1 MCCYRDIK
9 NFDRFQ
15 LVVQSMICLAVC
27 QLKNIDKLVAEHH
40 KKIPVLAVPPPLTQS
55 LPSNVKS
62 SDEPSTSSNNN
73 NNDSSII
80 VVNPSAEDSKNIEKA
95 NQPPSSQ
102 NTDAA
107 NAGSIVGAD
116 AEGNGRGSS
125 DDKIK
130 CENNENAVDNK
141 ANDAQESCDTGGGES
156 SVSNIED
163 KSSKDGNEESANAD
177 DKPKAME
184 TAESGS
190 DAGAGDANASETATA
205 TAAAAAK
212 TDEEIWNLAELEKLL
227 ILIAKA
233 FLLNFPLYIA
243 YKHAVHA
250 RLDDISAQDAQSL
263 SVYCDLHENEM
274 PVYLLRNVS
283 LFCTTHGFAHLMVC
297 FDTPNLP
304 VSTAHAITAVV
315 SNLKL
320 WLNYRSIVT
329 LFVPIRSKILQYMR
343 QLADQDLRSPATKTM
358 ADFMWTAI
366 KDPLDTQITF
376 DVDGLALAFK
386 YFTSTTLTMRLAGMA
401 QINTQINIFNDI
413 CTSETVA
420 EVEIV
425 GQKLSDWL
433 NENRIIHHL
442 FGPNLHVEL
451 IKQSPIIL
459 RFLAVENQI
468 TDEHLNLI
476 WQAAQLKHCSKVI
489 YDVLPPLVK
498 NLSLPPALH
507 MYSLLCRLDPKE
519 HTEQSIFIASSLIK
533 LIWSRDGSRQQID
546 MPGTAALLAT
556 NVGSSSE
563 NSVSMDGSNSDEEH
577 PDDDSSDGRKSTI
590 DIEGGSD
597 SGPTPCK
604 QPRHKNC
611 CEETTDGMG
620 SREACSIRVEKLICV
635 PFSTLADSSKIE
647 EIVDENDTK
656 ENMKLDSA

>member
-1 MCCYRDIK
+1 
-9 NFDRFQ
+9 
-15 LVVQSMICLAVC
+15 MICLAVC

-40 KKIPVLAVPPPLTQS
+40 KKVSVLVVPPPLTQS
-55 LPSNVKS
+55 QQSNAKS
-62 SDEPSTSSNNN
+62 IDEPSTSSNNN
-73 NNDSSII
+73 NNNDSPT
-80 VVNPSAEDSKNIEKA
+80 VNNPSTDESTNIEKVA
-95 NQPPSSQ
+95 QSSSSQ

-107 NAGSIVGAD
+107 NNENKPVVDADGSGDAKIKTENIKND
-116 AEGNGRGSS
+116 AE
-125 DDKIK
+125 I
-130 CENNENAVDNK
+130 NAK
-141 ANDAQESCDTGGGES
+141 SAQESCETGG
-156 SVSNIED
+156 VSNIED
-163 KSSKDGNEESANAD
+163 KSANVSNEDTTKAD
-177 DKPKAME
+177 EKLKE
-184 TAESGS
+184 NERTESGT
-190 DAGAGDANASETATA
+190 GDANANGVATA
-205 TAAAAAK
+205 TAK
-212 TDEEIWNLAELEKLL
+212 TDEEVWTLAELEKLL

-250 RLDDISAQDAQSL
+250 RLDDISVQDAQSL

-283 LFCTTHGFAHLMVC
+283 LFCTTHGFAHLMAC
-297 FDTPNLP
+297 FDTQNLP

-519 HTEQSIFIASSLIK
+519 HTEQSIFIASTLIK

-611 CEETTDGMG
+611 CEETTDGMEI
-620 SREACSIRVEKLICV
+620 SETLLNEIKSKLY
-635 PFSTLADSSKIE
+635 FSQLQIAARSKKSSMKVKQRKI
-647 EIVDENDTK
+647 
-656 ENMKLDSA
+656 

>member
-1 MCCYRDIK
+1 MKLKLFSDIFRPGNNGKPFTTTMQYHFNQFHHFIFSLFLTRQCMCCYRDIK

-15 LVVQSMICLAVC
+15 LVVQSMICLAIC
-27 QLKNIDKLVAEHH
+27 QLKNINKLVVEQHRDVGPNLVA
-40 KKIPVLAVPPPLTQS
+40 PPQPQQTQQ
-55 LPSNVKS
+55 PSSVNT
-62 SDEPSTSSNNN
+62 SDEPSIAAANNN
-73 NNDSSII
+73 NNDSADVEGCGADLKQQNEIT
-80 VVNPSAEDSKNIEKA
+80 E
-95 NQPPSSQ
+95 QTSQ
-102 NTDAA
+102 NTDTTNDDGA
-107 NAGSIVGAD
+107 AD
-116 AEGNGRGSS
+116 A
-125 DDKIK
+125 DDGGDVKMKCDEDMEIK
-130 CENNENAVDNK
+130 VENAQEKNNEIVEA
-141 ANDAQESCDTGGGES
+141 
-156 SVSNIED
+156 D
-163 KSSKDGNEESANAD
+163 KVD
-177 DKPKAME
+177 DKPVAVDENANTEASAHEMA
-184 TAESGS
+184 TSDGS
-190 DAGAGDANASETATA
+190 
-205 TAAAAAK
+205 AAAASAEESSATTASK
-212 TDEEIWNLAELEKLL
+212 TEEDEVWTLVELEKLL
-227 ILIAKA
+227 ILTSKA

-243 YKHAVHA
+243 YKHAIHA

-274 PVYLLRNVS
+274 PVYLLRNVT
-283 LFCTTHGFAHLMVC
+283 LFCTTLGFAHLMTC
-297 FDTPNLP
+297 FEIPHLP

-329 LFVPIRSKILQYMR
+329 LFVPIRSKLLQYMR

-519 HTEQSIFIASSLIK
+519 HTEQSIFIASTLIK

-546 MPGTAALLAT
+546 MPGPASLLAT

-604 QPRHKNC
+604 QPRHKIC
-611 CEETTDGMG
+611 SEETTEG
-620 SREACSIRVEKLICV
+620 SYRACQCSIDFNF
-635 PFSTLADSSKIE
+635 FSFS
-647 EIVDENDTK
+647 
-656 ENMKLDSA
+656 

>member
-1 MCCYRDIK
+1 M
-9 NFDRFQ
+9 
-15 LVVQSMICLAVC
+15 
-27 QLKNIDKLVAEHH
+27 NIND
-40 KKIPVLAVPPPLTQS
+40 P
-55 LPSNVKS
+55 NV
-62 SDEPSTSSNNN
+62 DE
-73 NNDSSII
+73 
-80 VVNPSAEDSKNIEKA
+80 SKHIENT
-95 NQPPSSQ
+95 NQASSSQ

-107 NAGSIVGAD
+107 NDGNIVVADTAGDGDTNVNS
-116 AEGNGRGSS
+116 ESNGNAIEKTAKNAQENSENGDDFSNI
-125 DDKIK
+125 DDKSAIETK
-130 CENNENAVDNK
+130 EENVKADEMQKENTVA
-141 ANDAQESCDTGGGES
+141 
-156 SVSNIED
+156 ED
-163 KSSKDGNEESANAD
+163 GSGAGNANAT
-177 DKPKAME
+177 E
-184 TAESGS
+184 TAV
-190 DAGAGDANASETATA
+190 
-205 TAAAAAK
+205 AAK
-212 TDEEIWNLAELEKLL
+212 TDEEIWTLAELEKLL

-283 LFCTTHGFAHLMVC
+283 LFCTTHGFAHLMTC
-297 FDTPNLP
+297 FDTANLP

-376 DVDGLALAFK
+376 DADGLALALK
-386 YFTSTTLTMRLAGMA
+386 YFASSTLTMRLAGMA

-468 TDEHLNLI
+468 THEHLNLI

-507 MYSLLCRLDPKE
+507 MYSLLRRLDPKE
-519 HTEQSIFIASSLIK
+519 HTEQSIFIASTLIK

-556 NVGSSSE
+556 NIGSSSE

-611 CEETTDGMG
+611 CEETTDGR
-620 SREACSIRVEKLICV
+620 S
-635 PFSTLADSSKIE
+635 
-647 EIVDENDTK
+647 
-656 ENMKLDSA
+656 

>member
-9 NFDRFQ
+9 NFERFH
-15 LVVQSMICLAVC
+15 LVVQSLVCLAIC

-40 KKIPVLAVPPPLTQS
+40 RKVPVVVVSAPLTQS
-55 LPSNVKS
+55 TQQPSHAKS
-62 SDEPSTSSNNN
+62 IDESSLSSSTNGSNNN
-73 NNDSSII
+73 NNGNEDTST
-80 VVNPSAEDSKNIEKA
+80 VDNPNRDDSKNIED
-95 NQPPSSQ
+95 
-102 NTDAA
+102 TT
-107 NAGSIVGAD
+107 VGAD
-116 AEGNGRGSS
+116 QPMSVQ
-125 DDKIK
+125 
-130 CENNENAVDNK
+130 AVDTTNVGNVIVGGADGDAK
-141 ANDAQESCDTGGGES
+141 FGSAKNEIDTESSKNAANAQESCESGEFSKSEVKSANETRETDEKPKEHETADSGGL
-156 SVSNIED
+156 VAD
-163 KSSKDGNEESANAD
+163 ESATPA
-177 DKPKAME
+177 ASSS
-184 TAESGS
+184 AE
-190 DAGAGDANASETATA
+190 
-205 TAAAAAK
+205 AAK
-212 TDEEIWNLAELEKLL
+212 TDEEIWTLAELEKLL

-274 PVYLLRNVS
+274 PVYLLRNVA

-297 FDTPNLP
+297 FDIPNLP

-519 HTEQSIFIASSLIK
+519 HTEQSIFIASTLIK
-533 LIWSRDGSRQQID
+533 LIWSRDGSRQQIE

-611 CEETTDGMG
+611 CEEATDGTQAAKH
-620 SREACSIRVEKLICV
+620 SRLEPKLTHSV
-635 PFSTLADSSKIE
+635 FTSFADSSKIE
-647 EIVDENDTK
+647 EIVDESK
-656 ENMKLDSA
+656 ENIKIDST

>member
-1 MCCYRDIK
+1 MCCYRDMK

-27 QLKNIDKLVAEHH
+27 QLKNIDKLANEYH
-40 KKIPVLAVPPPLTQS
+40 KRLPVLVGSSPSTPSQ
-55 LPSNVKS
+55 PSNVKS
-62 SDEPSTSSNNN
+62 IDELSTSWNSNKNN
-73 NNDSSII
+73 GNNDSSTQI
-80 VVNPSAEDSKNIEKA
+80 NTPNADDSKNIEKSH
-95 NQPPSSQ
+95 QSSSSQ
-102 NTDAA
+102 NTDTA
-107 NAGSIVGAD
+107 NDGNIIVAGS
-116 AEGNGRGSS
+116 GNNN
-125 DDKIK
+125 DDGGGDKTNSAK
-130 CENNENAVDNK
+130 NENEIDSEAKN
-141 ANDAQESCDTGGGES
+141 AQESCETGDIGT
-156 SVSNIED
+156 IED
-163 KSSKDGNEESANAD
+163 KSVNETKEENEEREEGGRRGEEKEENVMDA
-177 DKPKAME
+177 
-184 TAESGS
+184 SG
-190 DAGAGDANASETATA
+190 GDAAAVSETP
-205 TAAAAAK
+205 AAPASK
-212 TDEEIWNLAELEKLL
+212 TDEEIWTLAELEKLL

-274 PVYLLRNVS
+274 PVYLLRNVT

-297 FDTPNLP
+297 FDIPNLP

-343 QLADQDLRSPATKTM
+343 QLSDQDLRSPATKTM

-519 HTEQSIFIASSLIK
+519 HTEQSIFIASTLIK

-611 CEETTDGMG
+611 CEETTDGMNLTMIPDIECKIN
-620 SREACSIRVEKLICV
+620 SNS
-635 PFSTLADSSKIE
+635 FHTSFADSSKIE
-647 EIVDENDTK
+647 EIVDENETK
-656 ENMKLDSA
+656 ENMKLDST

>member
-1 MCCYRDIK
+1 M
-9 NFDRFQ
+9 
-15 LVVQSMICLAVC
+15 A
-27 QLKNIDKLVAEHH
+27 
-40 KKIPVLAVPPPLTQS
+40 
-55 LPSNVKS
+55 
-62 SDEPSTSSNNN
+62 
-73 NNDSSII
+73 
-80 VVNPSAEDSKNIEKA
+80 
-95 NQPPSSQ
+95 
-102 NTDAA
+102 
-107 NAGSIVGAD
+107 
-116 AEGNGRGSS
+116 
-125 DDKIK
+125 
-130 CENNENAVDNK
+130 
-141 ANDAQESCDTGGGES
+141 
-156 SVSNIED
+156 
-163 KSSKDGNEESANAD
+163 
-177 DKPKAME
+177 
-184 TAESGS
+184 
-190 DAGAGDANASETATA
+190 
-205 TAAAAAK
+205 
-212 TDEEIWNLAELEKLL
+212 
-227 ILIAKA
+227 
-233 FLLNFPLYIA
+233 
-243 YKHAVHA
+243 
-250 RLDDISAQDAQSL
+250 
-263 SVYCDLHENEM
+263 
-274 PVYLLRNVS
+274 
-283 LFCTTHGFAHLMVC
+283 C
-297 FDTPNLP
+297 FDTQNLP

-519 HTEQSIFIASSLIK
+519 HTEQSIFIASTLIK

-546 MPGTAALLAT
+546 MPGTTALLAT

-611 CEETTDGMG
+611 CEETTDGMKIG
-620 SREACSIRVEKLICV
+620 E
-635 PFSTLADSSKIE
+635 TLE
-647 EIVDENDTK
+647 
-656 ENMKLDSA
+656 